1 LVLLESWRCLL
12 SNGIMFA
19 RIEARMRELWLPEAG
34 VCKKFFSVFPVK
46 ILGKPK
52 MLSMNR
58 ELHVAVE
65 VALFLKVPVL
75 QINSQRVEKTLRPK
89 VVS

>member
-1 LVLLESWRCLL
+1 
-12 SNGIMFA
+12 
-19 RIEARMRELWLPEAG
+19 
-34 VCKKFFSVFPVK
+34 
-46 ILGKPK
+46 
-52 MLSMNR
+52 MNR